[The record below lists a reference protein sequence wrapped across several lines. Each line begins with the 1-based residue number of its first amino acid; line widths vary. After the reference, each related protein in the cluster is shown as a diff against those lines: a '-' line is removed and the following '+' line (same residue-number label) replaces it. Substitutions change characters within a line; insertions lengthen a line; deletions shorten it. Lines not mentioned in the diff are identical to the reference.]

1 MDTSDDA
8 VTFVSG
14 ITAAV
19 PSEHAV
25 VVSADVKPLAELDN
39 PSRWYVPPGGLVFCV
54 DELAGKPEDVEPVLR
69 QRAAAFP
76 KVTAYLDGTGSGG
89 PSAEA
94 ERLVYVFGVAP
105 DGTGVSGE
113 VVQTHKQS
121 YSRISVQV
129 SGTCTVAAADA
140 HDFVY
145 GDLVCARLDTAELG
159 FKEADDHFKTGK
171 LVPWE
176 MRPRKEAWYDCPDKV
191 VVWNLCKG
199 LESLKRCEGVDNF
212 FNSGTPNVKL
222 NDCWSNATWKLLLDH
237 FNSKYETVYAG
248 LTTIEDL
255 KAVAFDRHV
264 NVVFNFNEKKIDD
277 LSSQNIV
284 VPGIFN
290 LVNFVDDLDDAR
302 NLAAS
307 SNVDDLWNAF
317 RSEIDSQNG
326 NPLKLAMPIGFEAA
340 VWNNVAIEKDLFDEG
355 SDLPPPV
362 GTLAADS
369 VSSGTF
375 VSAAGDS
382 DELKKASSGL
392 WFYKALFIEASLR
405 GPLSIEPALAAD
417 TDGDQITNLVDDA
430 IKLLKS
436 NDDRT
441 YTKAAVKWS
450 GNTTLPFG
458 RVLEVSWFMPP
469 RLLFVAVTNPPPRSA
484 PTNLG
489 SSYCRSCL
497 CQVHISRSEPPS
509 IKFCAR
515 Q

>member
-19 PSEHAV
+19 PSEHAI

-39 PSRWYVPPGGLVFCV
+39 PSRWYVPPGGLVFAV

-94 ERLVYVFGVAP
+94 ESLLYVFGVAP

-145 GDLVCARLDTAELG
+145 GDLVCARLETAELG
-159 FKEADDHFKTGK
+159 FTEADDHFKTGK

-176 MRPRKEAWYDCPDKV
+176 MRPRKEAWINCPDTV
-191 VVWNLCKG
+191 VVWNLYKG

-212 FNSGTPNVKL
+212 FRSETPNVEL
-222 NDCWSNATWKLLLDH
+222 NDCWSKATWELLLTH
-237 FNSKYETVYAG
+237 FNSKYGTEYPG

-264 NVVFNFNEKKIDD
+264 NVVFDFDEKKIEDV
-277 LSSQNIV
+277 SSQNRV

-290 LVNFVDDLDDAR
+290 LVNFVEDWTDAR
-302 NLAAS
+302 SLAAS
-307 SNVDDLWNAF
+307 QLVDELWAAF
-317 RSEIDSQNG
+317 RSEIDSQIG
-326 NPLKLAMPIGFEAA
+326 NPLRLAMPIGFEAA
-340 VWNNVAIEKDLFDEG
+340 VWYKVATKKNLFVG
-355 SDLPPPV
+355 GTGLPPPV
-362 GTLAADS
+362 GTLASS
-369 VSSGTF
+369 VSSDSF
-375 VSAAGDS
+375 VSAPETQN
-382 DELKKASSGL
+382 ELQKASSGL
-392 WFYKALFIEASLR
+392 WFYKALFIEANLR
-405 GPLSIEPALAAD
+405 GPLSINPALAGD
-417 TDGDQITNLVDDA
+417 TEGNRIENLVNEA
-430 IKLLKS
+430 IKLLES

-458 RVLEVSWFMPP
+458 RVLEVSWFMLP
-469 RLLFVAVTNPPPRSA
+469 RLFFVAVTNPPPRSA

-497 CQVHISRSEPPS
+497 CQVRISRSEPPS
-509 IKFCAR
+509 IKFWAR